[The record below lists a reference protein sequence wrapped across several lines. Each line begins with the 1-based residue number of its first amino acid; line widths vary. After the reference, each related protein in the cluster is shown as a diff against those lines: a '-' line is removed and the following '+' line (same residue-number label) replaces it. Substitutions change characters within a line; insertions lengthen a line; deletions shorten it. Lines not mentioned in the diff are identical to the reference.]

1 VSAGPGDIIRD
12 EIRALSAYHVPP
24 AGDMVKLDA
33 MENPYSLPQ
42 TLRREIGDAV
52 ANAALNRYPDPSA
65 PALKARLRRVMEIP
79 ERYDIVLG
87 NGSDELIQVITQ
99 CVARP
104 GTVVLAPTPTFVMYS
119 MYAVFCGMRYVS
131 VPLNSDFSLPAAD
144 FLAAVAKYKP
154 ALVFLAY
161 PNNPTGNLFPEDAIA
176 EIIAAAPGLVVLD
189 EAYHAFAGKSFLS
202 RLAEFPNL
210 VVMRTLS
217 KLGLAGI
224 RLGYAVG
231 RPEWI
236 RELDKV
242 RGVYNVNVLTQ
253 LVAEKVLA
261 RHEVIEEQAQRIRA
275 GRERLAGR
283 LRMLPG
289 VTPYPS
295 DANFILAR
303 VPDAAR
309 VFEGLRR
316 RGVLVKNF
324 PGQPML
330 DPCLRMTVGTPEEN
344 EKLVSALAETL
355 AGH

>member
-1 VSAGPGDIIRD
+1 MSAGPEGIVRD
-12 EIRALSAYHVPP
+12 EIRALSAYHVP
-24 AGDMVKLDA
+24 AADGMVKLDA
-33 MENPYSLPQ
+33 MENPYTLPE

-79 ERYDIVLG
+79 ERCDIVLG

-104 GTVVLAPTPTFVMYS
+104 GAAVLTPTPTFVMYG
-119 MYAVFCGMRYVS
+119 MYAVFCGMRYAG
-131 VPLNSDFSLPAAD
+131 VPLKTDFSLDAGR
-144 FLAAVAKYKP
+144 FLAAIAEHKP
-154 ALVFLAY
+154 ALVFIAY
-161 PNNPTGNLFPEDAIA
+161 PNNPTGNLFPEDAVA

-189 EAYHAFAGKSFLS
+189 EAYHLFAGKTFLP

-236 RELDKV
+236 REFDKV

-261 RHEVIEEQAQRIRA
+261 RYEVIEEQAKNIRA
-275 GRERLAGR
+275 GRERLAGG
-283 LRMLPG
+283 LRTLPG
-289 VTPYPS
+289 VIPYPS

-309 VFEGLRR
+309 AFEGLTRR
-316 RGVLVKNF
+316 RVLVKNF
-324 PGQPML
+324 PGHPML
-330 DPCLRMTVGTPEEN
+330 GPCLRMTVGTPEEN